1 MTSIRVAAPA
11 SRHWLGVALALLGA
25 AFFATKGIFVKLAL
39 GLGIDAVT
47 TLTWRMIVAV
57 PIFVAVGIVAWR
69 RRLALH
75 PPGAP
80 PLLDGPTLLRTVG
93 VGVLGYY
100 GASYLD
106 FAALT
111 YITAQLDRLILL
123 TYPFLVVLFGA
134 LLFGRRVTP
143 PMLAAL
149 LVSYLGIALI
159 FAHDFAIEGDN
170 VVLGAALVFGS
181 AVAYALYQVLAK
193 PLIDRLG
200 PQVFTSV
207 AMGAAGPAVIAHFL
221 FTHPL
226 SALAL
231 DGRGLAVMLAVGTV
245 ATVLPG
251 YCISAAIGRIGPE
264 RTAVIGNVS
273 PLVTVGLAIAV
284 LGEAFTPWHALGT
297 ALVLAGVW
305 LFGRRAG

>member
-111 YITAQLDRLILL
+111 YIPAQLDRLILL
-123 TYPFLVVLFGA
+123 T
-134 LLFGRRVTP
+134 
-143 PMLAAL
+143 
-149 LVSYLGIALI
+149 
-159 FAHDFAIEGDN
+159 
-170 VVLGAALVFGS
+170 
-181 AVAYALYQVLAK
+181 
-193 PLIDRLG
+193 
-200 PQVFTSV
+200 
-207 AMGAAGPAVIAHFL
+207 
-221 FTHPL
+221 
-226 SALAL
+226 
-231 DGRGLAVMLAVGTV
+231 
-245 ATVLPG
+245 
-251 YCISAAIGRIGPE
+251 
-264 RTAVIGNVS
+264 
-273 PLVTVGLAIAV
+273 
-284 LGEAFTPWHALGT
+284 
-297 ALVLAGVW
+297 
-305 LFGRRAG
+305 